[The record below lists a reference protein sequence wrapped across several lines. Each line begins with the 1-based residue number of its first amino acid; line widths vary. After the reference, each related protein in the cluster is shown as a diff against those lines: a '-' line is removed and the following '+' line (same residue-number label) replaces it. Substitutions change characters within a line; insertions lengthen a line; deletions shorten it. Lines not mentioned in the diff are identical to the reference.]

1 MRRNEQSFR
10 GLCDTTQYT
19 NGCIMGTL
27 GRKAR
32 EKEAERMSEESMI
45 EHFPNLIKT

>member
-1 MRRNEQSFR
+1 
-10 GLCDTTQYT
+10 
-19 NGCIMGTL
+19 MGTL

-45 EHFPNLIKT
+45 EHFPNLIKTWTYTPEKLNTHQIGKTQEIHT